1 MIRISHSNP
10 CTPTASGARAPS
22 RRVALRDVAGDQLLL
37 RAPDLAERVVEAG
50 VVVGEA
56 GAARLRALVVGVAPL
71 LERDRE
77 FLAQLAQFSSVELAN
92 RTNDNTEALLDVSNL
107 SQSIGLL
114 GRTVNVQLETGSS
127 SGEVV
132 AMSLVQG
139 QPRLS
144 VKQADGTF
152 ISVSPTQISSV
163 IQLSNAGN

>member
-1 MIRISHSNP
+1 VAAQ
-10 CTPTASGARAPS
+10 ASVG
-22 RRVALRDVAGDQLLL
+22 LDEFLNIFLTQLNYQ
-37 RAPDLAERVVEAG
+37 D
-50 VVVGEA
+50 
-56 GAARLRALVVGVAPL
+56 PL
-71 LERDRE
+71 EPVDNRE

-114 GRTVNVQLETGSS
+114 GRTVNVQLETGST

-152 ISVSPTQISSV
+152 VSVSPTQISSV